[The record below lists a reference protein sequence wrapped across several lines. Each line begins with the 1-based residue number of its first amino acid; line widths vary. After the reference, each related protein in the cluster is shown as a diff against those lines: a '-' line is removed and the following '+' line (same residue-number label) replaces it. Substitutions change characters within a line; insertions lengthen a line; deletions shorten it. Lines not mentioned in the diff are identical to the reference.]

1 MVVPTPELLSVAG
14 FYLPHLFICLLHAI
28 SCMCETN
35 LLF

>member
-1 MVVPTPELLSVAG
+1 MVVPPLELLSVAG
-14 FYLPHLFICLLHAI
+14 FYLQHLCICLLHAI